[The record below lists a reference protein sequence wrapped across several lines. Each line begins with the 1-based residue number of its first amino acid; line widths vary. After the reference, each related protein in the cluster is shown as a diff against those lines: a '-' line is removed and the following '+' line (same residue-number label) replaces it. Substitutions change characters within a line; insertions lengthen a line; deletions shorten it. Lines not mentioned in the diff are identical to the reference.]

1 MSSMMTLVELLSLF
15 IFQSFVIGLYLK
27 QFFVLSISY
36 PKFYF
41 AIFFIYL
48 VGRMSI
54 TLNQV
59 NVISF
64 KYLSLFLT
72 LFIIV
77 HFLTGSL
84 FKKLFHY
91 FFLLFFLVIQEK
103 ILALIFRYTVSNQLL
118 FFFIFHLLI
127 SLIFLCV
134 ILGLRQ
140 FKINNLTGLN
150 KVEYI
155 ILTIT
160 PIISILLSLENF
172 KLSFIQGLLF
182 YSSLFIINII
192 ILVLYNYLSEKSQEL
207 SESQLSLKTSNFAA
221 ELLEQEEKVATL
233 RHDLKNI
240 ISSLAFYADK
250 QDYQNIKK
258 ITRDILNQDFLKRKI
273 TGCLPIDAVLNQKI
287 DEMKRKNIIYDL
299 DLQVPYN
306 LDLTSFAVDICA
318 ILGNILDNAM
328 EEVCRNHLD
337 EPIKIILRFKNEKLV
352 IKVTNPVK
360 NTNLKINYDYM
371 PSSKKAGRYGVGIKS
386 INQRVSKLN
395 GFFNIQL
402 NRERKLFQAM
412 VVIPIRNIR

>member
-1 MSSMMTLVELLSLF
+1 MSSMMTLVELFSLF
-15 IFQSFVIGLYLK
+15 IFQAFVICLYLK
-27 QFFVLSISY
+27 QFFILNISY
-36 PKFYF
+36 HKFYF
-41 AIFFIYL
+41 SIFFIYL

-59 NVISF
+59 NIINF

-77 HFLTGSL
+77 HFLTGPL
-84 FKKLFHY
+84 LKKLFHY
-91 FFLLFFLVIQEK
+91 FFLLFFLVVQER
-103 ILALIFRYTVSNQLL
+103 ILVFTLRYITYNHFI
-118 FFFIFHLLI
+118 FFFIFHLFM
-127 SLIFLCV
+127 SLTFLCI

-160 PIISILLSLENF
+160 PIISILLVLENF
-172 KLSFIQGLLF
+172 KPSFIQGLLL

-192 ILVLYNYLSEKSQEL
+192 ILVLYNYLSKKSQEL
-207 SESQLSLKTSNFAA
+207 SESQISLKTNNFAV

-240 ISSLAFYADK
+240 ISSLDLYADK
-250 QDYQNIKK
+250 KDYQNIKK
-258 ITRDILNQDFLKRKI
+258 ITREILEQDFLKRKI

-287 DEMKRKNIIYDL
+287 GEMKRKNVIYDL
-299 DLQVPYN
+299 DLQIPYN
-306 LDLTSFAVDICA
+306 LDLTSFAVDICS
-318 ILGNILDNAM
+318 IFGNVLDNAI
-328 EEVCRNHLD
+328 EEVCRSHLD

-352 IKVTNPVK
+352 FKVTNPIGS
-360 NTNLKINYDYM
+360 TNLKINYEYM
-371 PSSKKAGRYGVGIKS
+371 LSSKKAGRCGVGIKS
-386 INQRVSKLN
+386 INNRVTKLN

-402 NRERKLFQAM
+402 DRERKLFQTM
-412 VVIPIRNIR
+412 VVIPIRNM